1 MFGEEISTKIPPK
14 RRPADKKGQK
24 KPQLPE
30 TIFLILHPTL
40 GFQGGI
46 VKLPLSKFQRRKEW
60 KKKESL
66 GKLLR
71 NNFDN

>member
-1 MFGEEISTKIPPK
+1 MFGEEISPKIPPK
-14 RRPADKKGQK
+14 RRPADKKGQRK
-24 KPQLPE
+24 
-30 TIFLILHPTL
+30 TATTGDYFFNSASYAR
-40 GFQGGI
+40 FQGGI

>member
-1 MFGEEISTKIPPK
+1 MFDVLRIK
-14 RRPADKKGQK
+14 RARK

-30 TIFLILHPTL
+30 TIFLNSASYARI
-40 GFQGGI
+40 
-46 VKLPLSKFQRRKEW
+46 SRRDCETSYKQVPAKKRVEKE
-60 KKKESL
+60 ESL